1 MIGVPIKVSRPLM
14 RFPHFSPRTRA
25 DRAVVAGTVAQ
36 RESAVLPPPRGVARR
51 RSGSGE
57 PADAVRRAAL
67 APALALVMIV
77 VASAAIAII
86 AAAHKSGLVP
96 PAKGGFPGW
105 MAGPFKG
112 VASGLTRDRD
122 VLSLIFSGLLVLITG
137 CYALVLAGGRH
148 VRMGWAIAAIVAAH
162 VFMVLCPP
170 LTLTDVFNY
179 FDYGRLGTLHDLNPY
194 VAVLSD
200 AKQDASFPFTT
211 WHHLSSPYGPLFTL
225 LTYALVPL
233 GLPVGY
239 WVLKVLTMAASLA
252 SLLLVARIARRLG
265 RPEVPAVLF
274 VGLNPLLLVF
284 GLGGVHNDFF
294 TMLLVVAGIAL
305 LLEHREARATAS
317 IVVAAGV
324 KVTAAMLLPFA
335 LLGSRDRIRAVG
347 GALLA
352 AGVIAAAGLAA
363 FGPHGPALGAQ
374 THLVSPLGL
383 MNLLGLALG
392 FGGETE
398 GMRVGS
404 QLVLVAV
411 LAYLALRTWRG
422 ASWIEMSGWAVLA
435 LVLSLSWVVPWYVMW
450 LLPFAAI
457 GASRRLRVATLAL
470 TLVLLV
476 TSLPATAQLLADGV
490 GWYPNHTKLGRK
502 HVKEIRKYLK

>member
-1 MIGVPIKVSRPLM
+1 M
-14 RFPHFSPRTRA
+14 RFPPFSPRTRA
-25 DRAVVAGTVAQ
+25 DRTVVAGTVAE
-36 RESAVLPPPRGVARR
+36 REPAVLPAPRGLVRR
-51 RSGSGE
+51 RGGGSGE
-57 PADAVRRAAL
+57 SAGAGRRAAL
-67 APALALVMIV
+67 VPALALVVIV
-77 VASAAIAII
+77 LASAAIAIM
-86 AAAHKSGLVP
+86 AAAHRSGLVP
-96 PAKGGFPGW
+96 PSKGGFPGW

-112 VASGLTRDRD
+112 LASGLTRDRD
-122 VLSLIFSGLLVLITG
+122 VLSLVFSGLLVLITG
-137 CYALVLAGGRH
+137 CYALVLAGARH
-148 VRMGWAIAAIVAAH
+148 VRTGWAIAAIVAAH

-200 AKQDASFPFTT
+200 AKGDASFPFTT

-225 LTYALVPL
+225 LSYALVPL

-252 SLLLVARIARRLG
+252 SLVLIARIARRLG

-294 TMLLVVAGIAL
+294 TMLLVVVGIGL
-305 LLEHREARATAS
+305 VLEHRDARAAAS
-317 IVVAAGV
+317 IVAAAGV

-352 AGVIAAAGLAA
+352 AVVIALASLAA
-363 FGPHGPALGAQ
+363 FGLHGPALGAQ

-398 GMRVGS
+398 GMRIGS
-404 QLVLVAV
+404 QLVLAAV

-457 GASRRLRVATLAL
+457 GASRRLRVAALAL
-470 TLVLLV
+470 TLLLLV

-490 GWYPNHTKLGRK
+490 GWYPNHTQLGRK